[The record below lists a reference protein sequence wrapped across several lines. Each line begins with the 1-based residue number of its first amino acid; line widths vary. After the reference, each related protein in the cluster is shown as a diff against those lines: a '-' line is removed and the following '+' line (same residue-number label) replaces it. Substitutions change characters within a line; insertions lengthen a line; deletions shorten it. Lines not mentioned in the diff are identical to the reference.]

1 MTGLNGMSGKMN
13 TSDFFVQ
20 NKTSFNMKNVTLMTL
35 LIIHLLL
42 QNTLSNPWLINLS
55 RDNKEENR

>member
-42 QNTLSNPWLINLS
+42 QNTLSILG
-55 RDNKEENR
+55 